1 MPLAPPGDGSAQDT
15 VESGADGFARSFRD
29 AVAASGLSL
38 ESLRRRLEQRGV
50 PVSIAT
56 LSYWQTGRS
65 QPQRAA
71 SLQAVVLLE
80 HILGVP
86 RGHLSSRLG
95 PARRPGRPRRPASPA
110 ATVSETPLPE
120 QAPLL
125 REALRRLGFG
135 PHQELLDLSTHVTV
149 DLDRTGMVTDYTVRN
164 VVRSSR
170 DGAQRIPV
178 YICLERQTEHPPRL
192 RTVGGSH
199 IARHVAVPEAAI
211 FVWEV
216 LLDQPLPMGSS
227 AAAEY
232 VISLPDGLD
241 PEDAS
246 EYFLPRELA
255 EMLMWVRF
263 HPAKV
268 PHELVAYS
276 RFDGDESVT
285 TVDLAGRTSHQHV
298 VHRAGP
304 GTVGLRWA
312 W

>member
-1 MPLAPPGDGSAQDT
+1 MPAS
-15 VESGADGFARSFRD
+15 SDGFAGTFRD

-38 ESLRRRLEQRGV
+38 ESLRRRLELRGV

-65 QPQRAA
+65 KPQRAA
-71 SLQAVVLLE
+71 SLEALALLE
-80 HILGVP
+80 QILQVP

-95 PARRPGRPRRPASPA
+95 SPRRPGRPRRTASPA
-110 ATVSETPLPE
+110 ATVTRTPLPE

-125 REALRRLGFG
+125 RQSLLRLGFG

-149 DLDRTGMVTDYTVRN
+149 DLDDTGMVTDYTVRS
-164 VVRSSR
+164 VVRSAR

-178 YICLERQTEHPPRL
+178 YIALERRTEHPPRL
-192 RTVGGSH
+192 RPVGGSR
-199 IARHVAVPEAAI
+199 IGRHLALPEAAVY
-211 FVWEV
+211 VWEL
-216 LLDQPLPMGSS
+216 LLDQPVAMGAT

-232 VISLPDGLD
+232 VITLPDGLD
-241 PEDAS
+241 PEEES
-246 EYFLPRELA
+246 EYFLPRELS

-268 PHELVAYS
+268 PAQLVAYA
-276 RFDGDESVT
+276 RFDGDETTT

-304 GTVGLRWA
+304 GTVGMRWA